1 MNSLTTIQHTMICYQ
16 TGQGGG
22 STFGE
27 PYYLETG
34 KNYDWR
40 YTSDG
45 NENAFGVSTARLSG
59 SYALNGVTQ
68 QNVVFRAQ
76 LTLMGV

>member
-1 MNSLTTIQHTMICYQ
+1 MI
-16 TGQGGG
+16 GA
-22 STFGE
+22 
-27 PYYLETG
+27 
-34 KNYDWR
+34 

-59 SYALNGVTQ
+59 SYSGNGSVTQ